1 MGLIDKL
8 KGIFEEKKPE
18 GPKEILLSKIFSN
31 GYYRISTPEKAE
43 RNINFS
49 NPQLD
54 KVARKAAVDYPQGV
68 LVIDVGSA
76 AARISLND
84 YQTFVQLYQRYL
96 PGKKA
101 RITQGAWIALNRKEK
116 SVVDRIDD

>member
-1 MGLIDKL
+1 MGLLDKL
-8 KGIFEEKKPE
+8 KGIFEGKKPE

-43 RNINFS
+43 RNMNFS

-54 KVARKAAVDYPQGV
+54 KVARKAAIDYPQGV

-76 AARISLND
+76 AARISLRD
-84 YQTFVQLYQRYL
+84 YQIFAQLYQRYL
-96 PGKKA
+96 PGKQA
-101 RITQGAWIALNRKEK
+101 RITQDAWIALNRKEK